1 MPAIHGTTQQQA
13 QYMPVY
19 AMISLLVKASS
30 RLTRRPVCPL
40 KVQHARVKAH
50 YVYYCIVHV
59 GMVDQSRI
67 YSSIATTVGCYRE
80 RN

>member
-13 QYMPVY
+13 
-19 AMISLLVKASS
+19 MISLLVKASS
-30 RLTRRPVCPL
+30 RHTRRPVCPL

-67 YSSIATTVGCYRE
+67 YIYSSIATTVGCYRE

>member
-1 MPAIHGTTQQQA
+1 MLIEAEQGASNSWHYTTTST
-13 QYMPVY
+13 VY

-40 KVQHARVKAH
+40 KVQLARVKAH

-67 YSSIATTVGCYRE
+67 
-80 RN
+80 